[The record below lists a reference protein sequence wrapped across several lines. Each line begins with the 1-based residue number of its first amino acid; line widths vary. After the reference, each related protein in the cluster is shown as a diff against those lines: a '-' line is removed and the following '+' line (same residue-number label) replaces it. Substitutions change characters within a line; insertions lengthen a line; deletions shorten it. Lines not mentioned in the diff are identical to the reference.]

1 MSIDER
7 SVGAAPSVPLLPEQP
22 RRMGPVT
29 RWLILRTVAL
39 LALVQ
44 VVGALLLFVAGGA
57 SARALGAGMVFPGA
71 GFLYIGSP
79 VLFVLTVALAAGS
92 FVLWWGISA
101 LWGLPAVWAVSA
113 LAAMALADGTQW
125 RWSIPVAYV
134 CAAAAFGSAVWS
146 FEHRFR
152 TKRNKIADL
161 NAYLANVTVPEPSRA
176 WQAPDETDE
185 ELLRWCYE
193 LALQP
198 IDQFDG
204 FEWGDQFHGGTCVR
218 YQLNYLGWALA
229 EYAANYLPNAPTEI
243 ELVLRNL
250 MLKQTDLRVWAY
262 WRTLNIIGN
271 FDANPDPL
279 VKDNIMFSGFT
290 GDQLNLYEAATGS
303 TFFDQPGSLTF
314 VWKDGRTFAYDHHTW
329 MEAVRRNFDA
339 GRSTFFP
346 CEPGWAFAA
355 CNTIGAQALLG
366 YEVLHGN
373 TLWSD
378 LEPRWRATLD
388 EEYALPDGNFANI
401 RCTRTGLSWDTGETP
416 GGEYLVT
423 GSNGFA
429 DVAPDLSLRGRA
441 IATRGLGKKIAGL
454 RAAVKDGELAMQ
466 LPLEWERN
474 RARQTAVNG
483 WTKLIAGA
491 RMVGDTVVVAAARK
505 AAGTQCR
512 TGERWPER
520 PLAAGVQN
528 MATHMI
534 VRWAAP
540 MDTAMLNLRGY
551 VPPVGPVLGAVPWP
565 QAMVTTARSVDGV
578 SLDLEMRAVQGRADD
593 LVVLSFSQLRP
604 HATYRVAGRTVTAD
618 VDGTA
623 SVEVTIGEASSLRL
637 EPEVSR

>member
-1 MSIDER
+1 MTIDER
-7 SVGAAPSVPLLPEQP
+7 PLADAPSVPLLDEHPH
-22 RRMGPVT
+22 RMGPVT
-29 RWLILRTVAL
+29 RWLILRTASII
-39 LALVQ
+39 ALVEIIGT
-44 VVGALLLFVAGGA
+44 VLTFATHSTA
-57 SARALGAGMVFPGA
+57 SRALGVGMIFPGA
-71 GFLYIGSP
+71 GFLFSGTP
-79 VLFVLTVALAAGS
+79 VLFVVAVALAAVS

-101 LWGLPAVWAVSA
+101 LWGLPAVWAISA
-113 LAAMALADGTQW
+113 IGAMALAGGTEW
-125 RWSIPVAYV
+125 HWAVPVAYALAV
-134 CAAAAFGSAVWS
+134 ASLGSAAWS

-152 TKRNKIADL
+152 TKRAKIADL
-161 NAYLANVTVPEPSRA
+161 NQYLSTTRVPEPSRE
-176 WQAPDETDE
+176 WQPVDETDA

-198 IDQFDG
+198 LDQFDG

-229 EYAANYLPNAPTEI
+229 EYAVNHLPNAPTEI

-262 WRTLNIIGN
+262 WRTLNLIGN

-290 GDQLNLYEAATGS
+290 GDQLNMYEAATGS
-303 TFFDQPGSLTF
+303 TYFDQPGSLTF
-314 VWKDGRTFAYDHHTW
+314 VWKDGRTFAYDHHSW

-339 GRSTFFP
+339 GRSVFFP

-366 YEVLHGN
+366 YDVLHGA
-373 TLWSD
+373 TLWSE

-441 IATRGLGKKIAGL
+441 IATRGLGKKVAGL
-454 RAAVKDGELAMQ
+454 HGLVRDGELQ
-466 LPLEWERN
+466 LEMPLEWERN

-491 RMVGDTVVVAAARK
+491 RMAGDTAMVAAARR
-505 AAGTQCR
+505 AAGVQCR

-520 PLAAGVQN
+520 PLNAGVQN

-551 VPPVGPVLGAVPWP
+551 VPPVGPVLGPVPWP
-565 QAMVTTARSVDGV
+565 QAQVTSARSLDGV
-578 SLDLEMRAVQGRADD
+578 SLDLEIRPIEGALTDR
-593 LVVLSFSQLRP
+593 LTLTFRQLRP
-604 HATYRVAGRTVTAD
+604 HTDYLVAGRTMVAD
-618 VDGTA
+618 GEGCA
-623 SVEVTIGEASSLRL
+623 SLELTIAEGAHLRVEPGGAA
-637 EPEVSR
+637 

>member
-1 MSIDER
+1 MTIDER
-7 SVGAAPSVPLLPEQP
+7 PVDAAPAVPLLPEHP
-22 RRMGPVT
+22 HRMGPVT
-29 RWLILRTVAL
+29 RWLVLRTVFLLVLVEVIGTAL
-39 LALVQ
+39 LFAS
-44 VVGALLLFVAGGA
+44 AAT
-57 SARALGAGMVFPGA
+57 SARALGLGMVFPGA
-71 GFLYIGSP
+71 GFLFVGAP
-79 VLFVLTVALAAGS
+79 VLFVVTLALAAVS

-101 LWGLPAVWAVSA
+101 LWGLPALWAVTA
-113 LAAMALADGTQW
+113 FGAMALAGRTQW
-125 RWSIPVAYV
+125 HWAIAVAY
-134 CAAAAFGSAVWS
+134 ALAFASFGSAAWS

-152 TKRNKIADL
+152 TKRSKIADL
-161 NAYLANVTVPEPSRA
+161 NAYLGTARVPEPSRA
-176 WQAPDETDE
+176 WQPADDTDE

-229 EYAANYLPNAPTEI
+229 EYAVNYLPNAPTEI

-262 WRTLNIIGN
+262 WRTLNLIGN
-271 FDANPDPL
+271 FDTNPDPL

-290 GDQLNLYEAATGS
+290 GDQLNMYEAATGS
-303 TFFDQPGSLTF
+303 TYFDQPGSLTF
-314 VWKDGRTFAYDHHTW
+314 VWKDGRTFEYDHHSW

-339 GRSTFFP
+339 GRSVFFP

-366 YEVLHGN
+366 YEVLHGT

-388 EEYALPDGNFANI
+388 DEYALPDGNFANI

-441 IATRGLGKKIAGL
+441 IATRGLAGKIGALHGL
-454 RAAVKDGELAMQ
+454 IDDGRLQLE

-474 RARQTAVNG
+474 RARQTALNG

-491 RMVGDTVVVAAARK
+491 RMAGDTTIVGAARAAAG
-505 AAGTQCR
+505 AQCR
-512 TGERWPER
+512 SGERWPER
-520 PLAAGVQN
+520 PLGGGVQT

-540 MDTAMLNLRGY
+540 LDTAQLNLRGY
-551 VPPVGPVLGAVPWP
+551 VPPVGPLLGSVPWP

-578 SLDLEMRAVQGRADD
+578 SLDIEIRAIQADASD
-593 LVVLSFSQLRP
+593 RLTLSFGQLRP
-604 HATYRVAGRTVTAD
+604 NTDYRVGDVRLRSDGQGYGAVELSIAACSHLHVAPEAD
-618 VDGTA
+618 A
-623 SVEVTIGEASSLRL
+623 
-637 EPEVSR
+637 